1 MNSIF
6 WKFFSNL
13 SFSVYM
19 DVVANY
25 PKVKWGAKTPVSDFF
40 NKSFKK
46 GSYLMI
52 AFSRFI
58 NSFPLSNWHL
68 NEKKKML
75 FFF

>member
-1 MNSIF
+1 
-6 WKFFSNL
+6 
-13 SFSVYM
+13 M

-25 PKVKWGAKTPVSDFF
+25 PNVKWGAKTPVSDFF